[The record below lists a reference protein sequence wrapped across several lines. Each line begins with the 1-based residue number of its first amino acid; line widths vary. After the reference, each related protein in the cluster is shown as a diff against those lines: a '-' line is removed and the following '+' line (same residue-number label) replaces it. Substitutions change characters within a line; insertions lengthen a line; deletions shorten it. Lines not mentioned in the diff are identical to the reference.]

1 MLLPKGDAPNPRA
14 SQRLKFR
21 CSEQRLLPC
30 AVRPAHRRNATLSV
44 ATITECSS
52 VLTHR
57 ERRLC
62 VLLLLANGYSS
73 KEIARMLD
81 GTKRGIDN
89 DVGWWQDRLDARS
102 RSQVAAIAVARG
114 ILSGDD
120 LSFDGS
126 EAMLAN
132 FRRRHAGD
140 AHAFERGSQLW
151 QALHRFSS

>member
-1 MLLPKGDAPNPRA
+1 M
-14 SQRLKFR
+14 
-21 CSEQRLLPC
+21 
-30 AVRPAHRRNATLSV
+30 TV
-44 ATITECSS
+44 ATIADCSS

-73 KEIARMLD
+73 KEIAKLLD
-81 GTKRGIDN
+81 STKRGIDN

-114 ILSGDD
+114 ILRADD
-120 LSFDGS
+120 LCFDGS
-126 EAMLAN
+126 GAMLTA

-151 QALHRFSS
+151 QSLPRFSS